1 VSELD
6 FLRSLPFDI
15 DLPTEEARDRARGR
29 LLRHTRRSSIDR
41 RRRLLVP
48 AIALAAA
55 GLIAVFVD
63 VGNHGG
69 GSASAAPVLRKFAA
83 IARDQAAPTV
93 VKRGQFRYTKSV
105 VAYTSGG
112 HGWTALGPGVRETW
126 FGPTAGRIHETWG
139 KPVFLTAADRAGWIA
154 AGRPQVNP
162 PEDSANLPPP
172 RPLDL
177 PTDPDALYHKL
188 HDQAVGHGNSTDSEM
203 FTLVGDALRESDA
216 SPALRA
222 ALYEVAA
229 RIPGVELVGP
239 AVDRVGRHGV
249 AVASVDSKI
258 GLRHELIFG
267 RKTAALLGE
276 EYVELEGNADG
287 YPVGAVSGYAT
298 YVTSAVV
305 DRLGAR
311 P

>member
-1 VSELD
+1 MSELD

-29 LLRHTRRSSIDR
+29 LLRHTRRSRIDR

-83 IARDQAAPTV
+83 IARDQA
-93 VKRGQFRYTKSV
+93 
-105 VAYTSGG
+105 
-112 HGWTALGPGVRETW
+112 
-126 FGPTAGRIHETWG
+126 
-139 KPVFLTAADRAGWIA
+139 
-154 AGRPQVNP
+154 
-162 PEDSANLPPP
+162 
-172 RPLDL
+172 
-177 PTDPDALYHKL
+177 
-188 HDQAVGHGNSTDSEM
+188 VGHGNSTDSEM

-229 RIPGVELVGP
+229 RIPGVELIGP

>member
-1 VSELD
+1 MSELD
-6 FLRSLPFDI
+6 FLRSLPFEI
-15 DLPTEEARDRARGR
+15 DAPTEEARNRARGR
-29 LLRHTRRSSIDR
+29 LLRHIRRNRMDR

-48 AIALAAA
+48 VIGLAAA
-55 GLIAVFVD
+55 GVLAALVN
-63 VGNHGG
+63 VGNHDG
-69 GSASAAPVLRKFAA
+69 ASAAPVLREFAE
-83 IARDQAAPTV
+83 IARDQAPPTV
-93 VKRGQFRYTKSV
+93 VKPGQFRYTKSLQ
-105 VAYTSGG
+105 AYTSGG
-112 HGWTALGPGVRETW
+112 NGWTALSPGVRETW
-126 FGPTAGRIHETWG
+126 FGSTGGRIHEKWG
-139 KPVFLTAADRAGWIA
+139 KPRFFTAADRAHWIA

-162 PEDSANLPPP
+162 PEDSANLPPA

-177 PTDPDALYHKL
+177 PTDPDALYDKL
-188 HDQAVGHGNSTDSEM
+188 HDQAVGHGNGTDSEM

-229 RIPGVELVGP
+229 RIPGVDLVGP
-239 AVDRVGRHGV
+239 AVDRIGRHGV

-258 GLRHELIFG
+258 GLRHELIFD

-276 EYVELEGNADG
+276 EYVELEGNSDG
-287 YPVGAVSGYAT
+287 YPAGTVSGYAT

-305 DRLGAR
+305 GRLGER